1 MSDYGSLYVIHS
13 TYNSARQAYEVSI
26 GYMARDEEVKGRI
39 TSVTIVVNVPN
50 HKGDESQVRDAA
62 LVKARK
68 ILEIASKAPVEE
80 ENQSA

>member
-1 MSDYGSLYVIHS
+1 MSDYDSLYVIHS

-26 GYMARDEEVKGRI
+26 GYQTKDEEVKGRI

-50 HKGDESQVRDAA
+50 HKDNEGTVREAA
-62 LVKARK
+62 LTKARR

-80 ENQSA
+80 S

>member
-1 MSDYGSLYVIHS
+1 M
-13 TYNSARQAYEVSI
+13 
-26 GYMARDEEVKGRI
+26 KWRI
-39 TSVTIVVNVPN
+39 TSVTIVGNGPN
-50 HKGDESQVRDAA
+50 HKGDESQVREAA